1 MSIPLK
7 AEGLLSAMIRS
18 QCAFATKRSFE
29 LLPGKVI
36 KVDKATKEVAIKFL
50 KGDKKAFEMEV
61 NTMRNLMAKRGR
73 PVSYQEAITL
83 TNYVLD
89 NARKQCPN
97 Y

>member
-7 AEGLLSAMIRS
+7 AEGFLSALIRS
-18 QCAFATKRSFE
+18 QCAMATKRSFE

-36 KVDKATKEVAIKFL
+36 KVDRATKEGAIKFL
-50 KGDKKAFEMEV
+50 KGDKKAFELEV
-61 NTMRNLMAKRGR
+61 NMIQNLMAKRGS
-73 PVSYQEAITL
+73 PVSYQDAITL